1 MSELATINQ
10 LVELT
15 KRSEDYVK
23 AAIRRQKVEPVHTLK
38 LGRGTTPLYDPAVV
52 VAAFERDAA
61 EKAKEQAENQ
71 RKAATV
77 AGAAKP
83 DDRALA
89 SLLDLAQK
97 SVHSM
102 DCLVQEASDH
112 GEVTEQ
118 LTQAVAQIAEQ
129 NRIMFRCLSELK
141 SDVTCR
147 LDDLATVLRTAAG
160 APAPAPGAGAPAVVD
175 GPPAASIPLTNTAG
189 DEPRDRKPR
198 VAVLG
203 LLTPQQ
209 RLIEQEFSKSFDMRI
224 YEGRECNGRAFESA
238 IANCDHAF
246 FMTSFN
252 AHSTE
257 EVLRKAGVTY
267 TRVNGGLS
275 RLREHLR
282 ELFKKL
288 NESTKEAAH
297 G

>member
-1 MSELATINQ
+1 MSELVTVNQ
-10 LVELT
+10 LVDLT
-15 KRSEDYVK
+15 KRSEDYVR
-23 AAIRRQKVEPVHTLK
+23 AAIKRQKVEPTHTLK
-38 LGRGTTPLYDPAVV
+38 LGRGTTPLYDPAIV

-61 EKAKEQAENQ
+61 EKAKEQAEQQ
-71 RKAATV
+71 RKAALTV
-77 AGAAKP
+77 AAPKP
-83 DDRALA
+83 DVTALA
-89 SLLDLAQK
+89 SILDLAQK

-129 NRIMFRCLSELK
+129 NRILFRYLTELK

-160 APAPAPGAGAPAVVD
+160 APAPASAPTKPAEVD
-175 GPPAASIPLTNTAG
+175 GPPAAPVSKQAPV
-189 DEPRDRKPR
+189 DEEPKDRKPR

-238 IANCDHAF
+238 VANCDHAF

-267 TRVNGGLS
+267 TRVNGGMS

-282 ELFKKL
+282 ELFKTL